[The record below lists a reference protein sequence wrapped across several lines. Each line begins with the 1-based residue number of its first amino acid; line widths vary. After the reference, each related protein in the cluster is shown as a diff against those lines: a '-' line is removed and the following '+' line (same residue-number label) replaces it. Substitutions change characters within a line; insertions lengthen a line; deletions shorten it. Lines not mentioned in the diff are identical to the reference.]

1 MKVSKSVQ
9 IDSSLKDAWRVF
21 ADMSGVANYH
31 PWVINSPLLSEH
43 NTGKGASRRC
53 EFQDGTSIVETITE
67 WREHEYMKMT
77 LSETPAPMK
86 SGTVS
91 VYFRS
96 VNGGTEMRMEMD
108 VKIGLGPIGWIIGP
122 LVVRPLIKTRFEK
135 SVLSMD
141 HYIKTGTKFD
151 PKGNIV
157 DSSLAAT

>member
-9 IDSSLKDAWRVF
+9 IDSALKDVWHVF
-21 ADMSGVANYH
+21 ADMSGVVNYH
-31 PWVINSPLLSEH
+31 PWVINSPLLSDN

-53 EFQDGTSIVETITE
+53 EFQDNTSIVETITE

-91 VYFRS
+91 VTFS
-96 VNGGTEMRMEMD
+96 ALNGGTEMKIEMD

-122 LVVRPLIKTRFEK
+122 LMIRPLMNNRIEK
-135 SVLSMD
+135 MILSLD
-141 HYIKTGTKFD
+141 QYIKTGTKFD

-157 DSSLAAT
+157 DSNFAAT

>member
-1 MKVSKSVQ
+1 MKVFKSVQ

-31 PWVINSPLLSEH
+31 PWVINSPLLSER

-53 EFQDGTSIVETITE
+53 EFRDNTSIVETITE